1 MHICPAEIA
10 AALIMIEQATMIY
23 WYAKMRTLE
32 ITNKIKDLYLT
43 EK

>member
-10 AALIMIEQATMIY
+10 AALLALEQATIMY
-23 WYAKMRTLE
+23 WYAKMRVLE
-32 ITNKIKDLYLT
+32 FSNKIKNLYLI